1 MTVAVT
7 VETVVHLLV
16 ESSTAR
22 LPFVPIVTIA
32 EENVQSLL
40 CAIQN
45 LRVLIFAICF
55 HHKA

>member
-45 LRVLIFAICF
+45 LRV
-55 HHKA
+55 

>member
-16 ESSTAR
+16 ESSNAR
-22 LPFVPIVTIA
+22 LPFVPIITIA
-32 EENVQSLL
+32 DVQNVQSFL

-45 LRVLIFAICF
+45 LRV
-55 HHKA
+55 